1 METLM
6 ANKYNLTSK
15 QWALYNWLKKHAVG
29 SENVKSGSLICEE
42 LGYSDKI
49 HLRIDMRELRIKC
62 NRKISSNNRGYYL
75 PINKDDDSNFIVAKA
90 FSHLYTVLVDG
101 SLTKNQ
107 VYTFLNKLDISKPL
121 DHQMQI
127 LFGEYQKDE
136 IHVYSSDIYNP
147 NRSVADEIEAIDDI
161 RERFDKA
168 RSTYLAMGGYPIKLT
183 TDEYISEIRKM
194 ESKKNERV

>member
-1 METLM
+1 M
-6 ANKYNLTSK
+6 
-15 QWALYNWLKKHAVG
+15 
-29 SENVKSGSLICEE
+29 
-42 LGYSDKI
+42 
-49 HLRIDMRELRIKC
+49 
-62 NRKISSNNRGYYL
+62 
-75 PINKDDDSNFIVAKA
+75 
-90 FSHLYTVLVDG
+90 DG

-147 NRSVADEIEAIDDI
+147 NRSVADEIEAIDDM

-168 RSTYLAMGGYPIKLT
+168 RSTYLAMGGYSFSFTTCSAKSFMKSSFRNDFMALKINFSNSSLLT
-183 TDEYISEIRKM
+183 LKSLFLQ
-194 ESKKNERV
+194 V